1 MSSTSVN
8 NKRIAKNT
16 LLLYFRMLFLMLISL
31 YTSRV
36 ILHALGVTDYGIY
49 NVVGGFVSMFA
60 LISSALTSACSRFL
74 NYEMGKGDMERQ
86 KVVFSTALSIQ
97 WGLAIIVA
105 VLAEVIGVWYVNNI
119 MVLPPERLEAA
130 NWCFQFSVF
139 NFCMNLITVPYN
151 ASIVAHE
158 RMKAFA
164 YVSIYQGLA
173 ILAISFLVSWSPIDR
188 LVFYAFMLLVVQ
200 FTVRYAYQVYCRRN
214 FQECTY
220 IRVFDKPL
228 FKHMFS
234 YSLWHLVGNGS
245 AILKGHGVNIVLNFF
260 FGPTVNAARAVAN
273 QVDHAVNQFASNFMM
288 AINPQITQSYSRG
301 DLKSMFQL
309 VNRGSRFSFY
319 LLFILALPV
328 IINTDYILH
337 FWLKEIPDHTVPF
350 IQLTLISMMIGSV
363 SRSLMTAQ
371 NATGK
376 VRNYQLIVGGILM
389 LNLPLSYFFLWFGMM
404 PEIVVVVAIIVE
416 ILAFLARMYMLPFTI
431 KEFQPCLFLKDVILK
446 CFIVFLLAIPLPV
459 IAYASLPENFFTF
472 ILNIFV
478 CLFCSIVVIYYI
490 GCNSNERAMLMSAIG
505 KIKNKMIVNI
515 KDYIYLNNYK

>member
-1 MSSTSVN
+1 
-8 NKRIAKNT
+8 
-16 LLLYFRMLFLMLISL
+16 MLFLMLISL

-60 LISSALTSACSRFL
+60 LISAALTSACSRFL
-74 NYEMGKGDMERQ
+74 NYEMGKGHLERQ

-97 WGLAIIVA
+97 WGLAVTVA
-105 VLAEVIGVWYVNNI
+105 VLAEAIGVWYVNNM
-119 MVLPPERLEAA
+119 MVLPPDRLVAA

-173 ILAISFLVSWSPIDR
+173 VLTISFLVSRSPIDR

-200 FTVRYAYQVYCRRN
+200 FTVRYAYQVYCKRN
-214 FQECTY
+214 FEECTY
-220 IRVFDKPL
+220 IKVFDKPL
-228 FKHMFS
+228 FRHMLS
-234 YSLWHLVGNGS
+234 YSIWHLVGNG
-245 AILKGHGVNIVLNFF
+245 ATVLKGHGVNIVLNLF

-273 QVDHAVNQFASNFMM
+273 QVDGAVNQFASNFMM

-301 DLKSMFQL
+301 ELKNMFQL

-337 FWLKEIPDHTVPF
+337 LWLKEIPNHTVTF
-350 IQLTLISMMIGSV
+350 IQLTLISMMITSV
-363 SRSLMTAQ
+363 SGPLITAQ
-371 NATGK
+371 NATGN
-376 VRNYQLIVGGILM
+376 VRNYQLVVGGILL
-389 LNLPLSYFFLWFGMM
+389 LNLPLSYIFLRLGMI
-404 PEIVVVVAIIVE
+404 PEIVVVVAIAVE
-416 ILAFLARMYMLPFTI
+416 ILAFLARMYMIPLTI
-431 KEFQPCLFLKDVILK
+431 KEFQPRLFLRDVILK
-446 CFIVFLLAIPLPV
+446 CCAVVLLTVPIPLLEHV
-459 IAYASLPENFFTF
+459 YYPENFYTF
-472 ILNIFV
+472 VLNV
-478 CLFCSIVVIYYI
+478 CLCLLCSMVVIYYV
-490 GCNSNERAMLMSAIG
+490 GCNANERAMLMAAVN
-505 KIKNKMIVNI
+505 KIKK
-515 KDYIYLNNYK
+515 KF